1 MGVFFHALKFLGG
14 DDMKWIDAGDIP
26 AAELNEKDKRLTIQM
41 TTKPNFDHSENKR
54 DKNEL
59 CATNKRSHSTR
70 KHVRLSGE
78 NKRTQPCL
86 VSNGDLHRS
95 ENIRHIKNE
104 GQRCEKQKGHNPRR
118 KENRQEKDDTD

>member
-1 MGVFFHALKFLGG
+1 MDL
-14 DDMKWIDAGDIP
+14 KWIDAGEIP

-59 CATNKRSHSTR
+59 RRANKRRNCSG

-86 VSNGDLHRS
+86 VSDGNLHRIES
-95 ENIRHIKNE
+95 VRHIKAE
-104 GQRCEKQKGHNPRR
+104 SQRCEEKTNNHQRNKDR
-118 KENRQEKDDTD
+118 KEKGDNV

>member
-1 MGVFFHALKFLGG
+1 MDL
-14 DDMKWIDAGDIP
+14 KWIDAGEIP

-59 CATNKRSHSTR
+59 RRANKRRNGSG

-78 NKRTQPCL
+78 NEWKKSCL
-86 VSNGDLHRS
+86 ISDG
-95 ENIRHIKNE
+95 NIYRFESVRHIKAE
-104 GQRCEKQKGHNPRR
+104 SQRR
-118 KENRQEKDDTD
+118 